1 MPDDGG
7 DGGCGCGPTRPGH
20 PAAGLLA
27 GLALLLALSWRRR
40 HSAGEA
46 RRSFSEGGA
55 SR

>member
-27 GLALLLALSWRRR
+27 GLALLLALLWRRTGQR
-40 HSAGEA
+40 AKGCCPIVKDS
-46 RRSFSEGGA
+46 RGA
-55 SR
+55 